1 MRVPHPS
8 REARGWGSCLALVL
22 AACLFPSA
30 AFSQSGPPR
39 VSQLEPP
46 TVNLTPGHSAHVT
59 LKFRVAD
66 YFHINSHKPLDELLL
81 PTEVKLSPPTEI
93 VVSNLVYPGGHTLEL
108 PFSPEAKLSVY
119 TGDFEVAATVRAAQN
134 MPVGTFRVHGELKFQ
149 ACNDRQCFPPKTT
162 PVQFDVKVTKAT
174 RSTKRR

>member
-1 MRVPHPS
+1 MIRS
-8 REARGWGSCLALVL
+8 TLLAL
-22 AACLFPSA
+22 AACLLSA
-30 AFSQSGPPR
+30 VASAQSGPPK

-46 TVNLTPGHSAHVT
+46 TVALTPGHSAHVT

-81 PTEVKLSPPTEI
+81 PTEIKLSPPTEI
-93 VVSNLVYPGGHTLEL
+93 VVSNLVYPSGHTLEL
-108 PFSPEAKLSVY
+108 PFSPESKLNVY
-119 TGDFEVAATVRAAQN
+119 TGDFDVDATVRAAQN

-162 PVQFDVKVTKAT
+162 PVQFDVKVARAT
-174 RSTKRR
+174 SKVRRR